1 MYFICCVTNIT
12 VFCCI
17 LFKIILLYFT
27 NISILFHWYS
37 KVKLLLTSVAQYF
50 LKGRE
55 EKKKKKGRFFF
66 SMKISH
72 FSHILIF
79 LVMDHDSS
87 PVFCSKR
94 ESKHHFLLLTSSP
107 LNVPLRCNALCHCL
121 ALCSFCFHG
130 CL

>member
-1 MYFICCVTNIT
+1 MLCYEYNHGL
-12 VFCCI
+12 CCI
-17 LFKIILLYFT
+17 VLKIILLDFT
-27 NISILFHWYS
+27 NISILFHYYL
-37 KVKLLLTSVAQYF
+37 KVKLLLTGVAQYF
-50 LKGRE
+50 LNGRRE
-55 EKKKKKGRFFF
+55 GKKDRFFF

-79 LVMDHDSS
+79 LAMDHVSS

-130 CL
+130 CF